1 MAKNVVF
8 EEGDQLSV
16 VCTQPATPVS
26 GDPVLF
32 GDLPGVALTDEGKGG
47 NAATRTSV
55 KLEGVIETPVKGIN
69 GGGNSAV
76 ADGDV
81 IYYVAGDTPPLSKK
95 ATGVRFGVAM
105 GKPTDTGN
113 LVGTGATATIR
124 VRIGY

>member
-1 MAKNVVF
+1 MAKNVIF
-8 EEGDQLSV
+8 EEGDNLSV
-16 VCTQPATPVS
+16 ICTQPASPVS

-32 GDLPGVALTDEGKGG
+32 GDLPGVALTDKGKGG

-55 KLEGVIETPVKGIN
+55 KFEGGAEFPVKGVN
-69 GGGNSAV
+69 AGGNSAV

-95 ATGVRFGVAM
+95 VAGVRFGVAM
-105 GKPTDTGN
+105 GKPDQTGN
-113 LVGTGATATIR
+113 LVASGATTTIR